1 MKIAENVLGLIG
13 NTPLVKINRLNQDGC
28 ANVVAKLESFNPAGS
43 IKDRTAL
50 SMIEDAEKR
59 GLLTPGAVIIEP
71 TSGNTG
77 IGLAMVCAVKGYKMI
92 LTMPETMSL
101 ERRKL
106 LSAYGAEL
114 VLTEGEKGMQ
124 GAVEKAEELHQEI
137 KNSFIPQQFANPAN
151 PASHS
156 STADEIWSDTDGKV
170 DILVAGVGTG
180 GTLCGCAKRL
190 KKLNPQLKAIAIEPA
205 SSQVL
210 AGKQAGMHK
219 IQGIGAN
226 FIPENFDKN
235 LADEIFPVKDEEAIS
250 TARNLAFKEGILA
263 GISGGAAMFAAL
275 EISKRSENTGKN
287 IVVIL
292 PDNGERYLSSEL
304 FNN

>member
-1 MKIAENVLGLIG
+1 M
-13 NTPLVKINRLNQDGC
+13 
-28 ANVVAKLESFNPAGS
+28 
-43 IKDRTAL
+43 
-50 SMIEDAEKR
+50 
-59 GLLTPGAVIIEP
+59 
-71 TSGNTG
+71 
-77 IGLAMVCAVKGYKMI
+77 
-92 LTMPETMSL
+92 
-101 ERRKL
+101 
-106 LSAYGAEL
+106 
-114 VLTEGEKGMQ
+114 
-124 GAVEKAEELHQEI
+124 EE
-137 KNSFIPQQFANPAN
+137 
-151 PASHS
+151 
-156 STADEIWSDTDGKV
+156 KV

-190 KKLNPQLKAIAIEPA
+190 KELNPQLKAIAIEPA